1 MTIHEMINTIYSRW
15 CNAIKDKVTGYSME
29 NSATVTKLP
38 YATMY
43 FTGIPGSDWDLKG
56 DEVAVTPT
64 AQIDIY
70 TKGQKALTLEQAY
83 EIDELSHTCLTGMGF
98 RRSMGPELIQSTN
111 PSIKRLTSRY
121 TRIVGYGDSLEI

>member
-1 MTIHEMINTIYSRW
+1 MTILEMINTIYSQW
-15 CNAIKDKVTGYSME
+15 TDAIKDKVTGYSME

-56 DEVAVTPT
+56 DEAAVTPT

-70 TKGQKALTLEQAY
+70 TKGQRALTQAY
-83 EIDELSHTCLTGMGF
+83 ESDDLSHACLT
-98 RRSMGPELIQSTN
+98 SMD
-111 PSIKRLTSRY
+111 